1 MGSLQSSQVRYV
13 RYAAEGEYRMTRE
26 RTETKL
32 LSLVDILEPL
42 SREELEVLAARC
54 PDIRLKKGEEY
65 YRSEEHDGGL
75 FLIKEGRVRV
85 YKLTPTGKQLTLAL
99 ISAGTALSSRRL
111 QGLHAQAL
119 EPSVIA
125 FMRREELE
133 HLICESPEVG
143 LRLVDLLA
151 ERLRLMDERMS
162 DVIHKEVP
170 ARLASLILQLLNS
183 EGLVSSEGYEI
194 AGPYTYEELGTMI
207 GAKRVAVTRAFKR
220 LREEG
225 AVEVER
231 GRIRVKDVDA
241 LEGIAEEQR

>member
-1 MGSLQSSQVRYV
+1 M
-13 RYAAEGEYRMTRE
+13 
-26 RTETKL
+26 
-32 LSLVDILEPL
+32 
-42 SREELEVLAARC
+42 
-54 PDIRLKKGEEY
+54 
-65 YRSEEHDGGL
+65 
-75 FLIKEGRVRV
+75 
-85 YKLTPTGKQLTLAL
+85 
-99 ISAGTALSSRRL
+99 
-111 QGLHAQAL
+111 
-119 EPSVIA
+119 IA

-133 HLICESPEVG
+133 RLICESPEVG
-143 LRLVDLLA
+143 LRLVDLFA

-170 ARLASLILQLLNS
+170 ARLASLILQLLDS
-183 EGLVSSEGYEI
+183 EGVVSSEGYEI

-241 LEGIAEEQR
+241 LEASPKNSASSPKDRVNDCWSLRYETRWLGVSQDTHVHGDVC

>member
-1 MGSLQSSQVRYV
+1 
-13 RYAAEGEYRMTRE
+13 MTRG
-26 RTETKL
+26 RTQTKL

-42 SREELEVLAARC
+42 SQEELEELAARC
-54 PDIRLKKGEEY
+54 PDIRLERDEDF
-65 YRSEEHDGGL
+65 YRPKDHDGGL
-75 FLIKEGRVRV
+75 FLIKEGRVRI
-85 YKLTPTGKQLTLAL
+85 YKLSPTGKQLTLVL
-99 ISAGTALSSRRL
+99 LSAGTALSSRRL

-125 FMRREELE
+125 FMRRQELE
-133 HLICESPEVG
+133 RLICESPEVG

-151 ERLRLMDERMS
+151 ERLRLIDERMS

-170 ARLASLILQLLNS
+170 ARLASLVLQLLDT
-183 EGLVSSEGYEI
+183 EGVVSSEGYEI

-220 LREEG
+220 LREAG
-225 AVEVER
+225 AVDVGR

-241 LEGIAEEQR
+241 LEHIAKEQR